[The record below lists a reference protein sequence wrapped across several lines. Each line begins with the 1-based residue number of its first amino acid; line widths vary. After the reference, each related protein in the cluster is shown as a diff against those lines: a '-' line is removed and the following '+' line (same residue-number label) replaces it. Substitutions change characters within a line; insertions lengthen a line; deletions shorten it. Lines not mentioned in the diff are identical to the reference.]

1 MRSGVADAGAIALR
15 SELDRARSSQ
25 ARRLSSA
32 LTLGIDGTKRGW
44 FEKKLDPDWT
54 PPPRAEA

>member
-15 SELDRARSSQ
+15 NELDRARSSQ

-32 LTLGIDGTKRGW
+32 LTLGIDGTKRAW
-44 FEKKLDPDWT
+44 FEKNLDPNWT